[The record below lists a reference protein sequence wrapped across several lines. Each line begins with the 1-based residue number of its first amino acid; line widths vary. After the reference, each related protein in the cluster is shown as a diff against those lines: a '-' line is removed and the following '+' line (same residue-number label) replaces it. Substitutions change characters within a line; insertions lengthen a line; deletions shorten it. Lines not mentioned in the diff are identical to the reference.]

1 MSAAVCAP
9 SALEARQD
17 DGGVLWLRVGTATE
31 PGAPE
36 LIHLVTSAVDY
47 AADPYDPARA
57 DALGRA
63 VEAYR
68 LAGLV
73 ALT

>member
-1 MSAAVCAP
+1 MTAATRAP
-9 SALEARQD
+9 YALEARQD
-17 DGGVLWLRVGTATE
+17 AEGVLWLRIGPATE

-36 LIHLVTSAVDY
+36 LMLLITGAVDY

-57 DALGRA
+57 DTLNRA

-73 ALT
+73 AVT